1 MASPTPAW
9 LDGAAI
15 GASALCLV
23 HCLGLPL
30 VAIATP
36 ALAAWLG
43 AEEQVHAALLL
54 LAAPLAL
61 LALGR
66 GWRAHHAPL
75 PPLLGLSGLL
85 LMASA
90 LAWHDL
96 DQPLTVAGVT
106 LLAGAHLLNW
116 RLHRRAHAG

>member
-1 MASPTPAW
+1 MGPSAPAW

-23 HCLGLPL
+23 HCLGLPV
-30 VAIATP
+30 VAIAAP

-43 AEEQVHAALLL
+43 AEEHVHAALLL

-66 GWRAHHAPL
+66 GWRVHHASL
-75 PPLLGLSGLL
+75 PPLLGLLGLL
-85 LMASA
+85 LMVAA

-116 RLHRRAHAG
+116 RLHRRAHDG